1 MKNILSFFLLF
12 VLSLSLY
19 GVDYTEMST
28 EELIAIMGY
37 VKKPE
42 KDKFLKELNA
52 RVDTMTPKEKKEYQ
66 KNLKKLKNQKK

>member
-1 MKNILSFFLLF
+1 MKRILSFFLLF
-12 VLSLSLY
+12 FLSLSLY